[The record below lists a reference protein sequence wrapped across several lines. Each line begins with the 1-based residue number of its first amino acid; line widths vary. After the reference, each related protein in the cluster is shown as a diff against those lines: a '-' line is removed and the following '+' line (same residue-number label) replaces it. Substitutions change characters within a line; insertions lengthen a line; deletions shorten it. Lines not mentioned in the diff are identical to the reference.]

1 MVCETWAVLERK
13 WSIGLHHFGKP
24 RAVQFMRFGAV
35 ISGAI
40 EQDIGISTVEHAA
53 YNMLEMISGAIN
65 LISRCEFRFQ
75 D

>member
-1 MVCETWAVLERK
+1 
-13 WSIGLHHFGKP
+13 
-24 RAVQFMRFGAV
+24 MRFGAV